1 MATILGDVQ
10 YDNPPTPPHQK
21 KKKYKRNDIDMN
33 TGSYS
38 SHCKLCNTS
47 RSLTATLQTCISETD

>member
-10 YDNPPTPPHQK
+10 YDKPPHPT
-21 KKKYKRNDIDMN
+21 KKYKRNDIDMN